1 MKNDFSKALTED
13 KPQLAIIKRIDELP
27 AWKKAIEK
35 IEQKAEKK
43 IEFIFDLKS
52 KKRHKKDKKKPGK
65 NLFKNWN
72 LPLQPQGYL
81 KPKTNDLL

>member
-1 MKNDFSKALTED
+1 MKNDFGKAISED
-13 KPQLAIIKRIDELP
+13 KPQLAIVKRLDELP
-27 AWKKAIEK
+27 SWKKAAEKGEQK
-35 IEQKAEKK
+35 IEYVFELKTKK
-43 IEFIFDLKS
+43 KENKKS
-52 KKRHKKDKKKPGK
+52 KKKPGK

>member
-1 MKNDFSKALTED
+1 MKNDFGKAINGET
-13 KPQLAIIKRIDELP
+13 PQLAIIKRIDELP
-27 AWKKAIEK
+27 SWKKAAK
-35 IEQKAEKK
+35 KTEQKVEYVFELKNKKEKK
-43 IEFIFDLKS
+43 KN
-52 KKRHKKDKKKPGK
+52 KKKPGK